1 MVPVQPSSPPPPS
14 VTVESLAGSP
24 TLVSIGNFDG
34 VHRGHQAV
42 LKDSATVAMQHGLLA
57 VALTF
62 SPHPTIAVGRPP
74 PACLTRL
81 DRKVELIQRIDPRL
95 RVVVQHFD
103 AAFAAQSPEAFVR
116 DILVERLN
124 ARLVRVG
131 ENFRFGAARRG
142 DLHTLIEL
150 GKEHGLEAQAEPL
163 IGDEQGRYS
172 STRAR
177 ENIRAGNL
185 PGVVAILG
193 RPHSLSGKVVEGQ
206 KRARQ
211 LGFPTANLGWVV
223 EALPRHGVYTVA
235 VDRLNPDGIARRLGL
250 GVVNVGVRPTVD
262 AGFAVEAHILDYHGD
277 LYGAPLRVHLLSF
290 IRPERKFEGLDA
302 LKAQIEDDVRGAR
315 GLLRETQP
323 APDAG
328 EAWF

>member
-1 MVPVQPSSPPPPS
+1 MQPLSNPS
-14 VTVESLAGSP
+14 VTVESLAASP

-34 VHRGHQAV
+34 VHRGHREV
-42 LKDSATVAMQHGLLA
+42 LKDSAVAAARHGLVP

-62 SPHPTIAVGRPP
+62 DPHPTIAVGRPP

-81 DRKVELIQRIDPRL
+81 ERKIELIQRIDPSL

-103 AAFAAQSPEAFVR
+103 AAFASQSPETFVR
-116 DILVERLN
+116 DILVERLR
-124 ARLVRVG
+124 AKHVRVG

-142 DLHTLIEL
+142 DLRTMIEL
-150 GKEHGLEAQAEPL
+150 GKEHGFEAQAEPL
-163 IGDEQGRYS
+163 LGDEQGRFS

-177 ENIRAGNL
+177 ESIREGNL
-185 PGVVAILG
+185 AEALAILG

-206 KRARQ
+206 KRARH

-235 VDRLNPDGIARRLGL
+235 VDRLDASGSGRRLGL

-262 AGFAVEAHILDYHGD
+262 AGFAVEAHILDYDGD
-277 LYGAPLRVHLLSF
+277 LYGAMLRVHLLSF
-290 IRPERKFEGLDA
+290 LRPECRFDGLEA
-302 LKAQIEDDVRGAR
+302 LKTQIADDVRNAR
-315 GLLRETQP
+315 RLVADVQP
-323 APDAG
+323 AADAG